1 MKPSYAYSLQKKWKV
16 DDSFITYK
24 KYKLMKK
31 NVLVFPCGSEIGLEV
46 NRGLAHSTHFNLYG
60 ASSVDDH
67 GKFVYKNYIAKQ
79 LDMDVPEF
87 VSELNEII
95 ELYQID
101 YIIPAHDTAV
111 TTMAE
116 NQALIK
122 AEVITSDTETCRI
135 CRSKGETY
143 KLFEQLIPT
152 PSVYQMT
159 APMDFP
165 VFLKPDIGQGTKGT
179 FTVSSREEVE
189 FYAMKDDTLL
199 AMEYLPGDEYT
210 IDCFTNKEGKLLFAE
225 GRIRNRISNGISVN
239 SSQIKN
245 EQFQKMA
252 EIINN
257 TLSFRGVWFFQVKER
272 ESGEMVLMEISPR
285 IAGTMALYRN
295 TGVNFILLSLFDRMG
310 YDVTVLQNDFEIE
323 IDRALF
329 SRFNIN
335 IEYDYVYVD
344 FDDTIIVDDSVN
356 TTLIKFLYQAKN
368 DNKKIILITKH
379 LHNIQDKLSRFALSI
394 LLFDEIIQIQKSQK
408 KHEFIKNQNS
418 IFIDDSFEERKE
430 IAEYLKIPVF
440 GLDAIESLV
449 CSKA

>member
-1 MKPSYAYSLQKKWKV
+1 MHS
-16 DDSFITYK
+16 
-24 KYKLMKK
+24 MKK
-31 NVLVFPCGSEIGLEV
+31 NILVFPCGSEIGLEV
-46 NRGLAHSTHFNLYG
+46 NRALAYSTHFNLYG

-67 GKFVYKNYIAKQ
+67 GKFVYKNYISKQ
-79 LDMDVPEF
+79 LDMDAPDF
-87 VSELNEII
+87 IAELNHMIKR
-95 ELYQID
+95 YQID

-116 NQALIK
+116 NQSHIK

-152 PSVYQMT
+152 PAVYLMT
-159 APMDFP
+159 DAMDFP

-179 FTVSSREEVE
+179 FTVTSKEEVD
-189 FYAMKDDTLL
+189 FYSLKDETLL

-210 IDCFTNKEGKLLFAE
+210 VDCFTNKEGKLLFAE

-239 SSQIKN
+239 SSQVKN
-245 EQFQKMA
+245 EQFQKLA

-272 ESGEMVLMEISPR
+272 ASGEMVLMEISPR

-310 YDVTVLQNDFEIE
+310 YEVTVLQNDFNIE

-329 SRFNIN
+329 SRFTID
-335 IEYDYVYVD
+335 IDYDYVYVD
-344 FDDTIIVDDSVN
+344 FDDTIIVDDCVN
-356 TTLIKFLYQAKN
+356 TTLIKFLYEARN

-379 LHNIQDKLSRFALSI
+379 LYNVQDKLRRFALSN
-394 LLFDEIIQIQKSQK
+394 LLFDEIIQIKKSEK

-418 IFIDDSFEERKE
+418 IFIDDSFVERKE
-430 IAEYLKIPVF
+430 IAQHLNIPVF
-440 GLDAIESLV
+440 GLDAIESLF
-449 CSKA
+449 CAKA

>member
-1 MKPSYAYSLQKKWKV
+1 
-16 DDSFITYK
+16 
-24 KYKLMKK
+24 MKK

-46 NRGLAHSTHFNLYG
+46 NRGLAQSTHFNLYG

-67 GKFVYKNYIAKQ
+67 GKFVYKNYITKQ
-79 LDMDVPEF
+79 LDMDAPNF
-87 VSELNEII
+87 IADLNKII
-95 ELYQID
+95 KLYQID

-111 TTMAE
+111 TTLAE
-116 NQALIK
+116 NQPHIM

-143 KLFEQLIPT
+143 RLFEKLIPT
-152 PSVYQMT
+152 PSLYPMT
-159 APMDFP
+159 DTMDFP

-179 FTVSSREEVE
+179 FTVSTKEEVD
-189 FYAMKDDTLL
+189 FYAMKDETLL

-210 IDCFTNKEGKLLFAE
+210 VDCFTNKDGELLFSE

-239 SSQIKN
+239 STQIKN
-245 EQFQKMA
+245 EQFNQIA

-295 TGVNFILLSLFDRMG
+295 KGVNFILLSLFDRMG
-310 YDVTVLQNDFEIE
+310 YDVSVLQNDFNIE

-329 SRFNIN
+329 SRFTID
-335 IEYDYVYVD
+335 IQYDYVYVD
-344 FDDTIIVDDSVN
+344 FDDTIIVDECVN
-356 TTLIKFLYQAKN
+356 TTLIKFLYEARN

-379 LHNIQDKLSRFALSI
+379 LYNLQDKLRRFALSN
-394 LLFDEIIQIQKSQK
+394 LLFDEIIQIQKSEK
-408 KHEFIKNQNS
+408 KYEFIKNKNS
-418 IFIDDSFEERKE
+418 IFIDDSFVERKE
-430 IAEYLKIPVF
+430 IAQYLNIPVF
-440 GLDAIESLV
+440 GLDAVESLF
-449 CSKA
+449 CAKA

>member
-1 MKPSYAYSLQKKWKV
+1 
-16 DDSFITYK
+16 
-24 KYKLMKK
+24 MKK
-31 NVLVFPCGSEIGLEV
+31 NILVFPCGSEIGLEV

-60 ASSVDDH
+60 VSSVDDH
-67 GKFVYKNYIAKQ
+67 GKFVYKNYIAKR
-79 LDMDVPEF
+79 LDMDAPDF
-87 VSELNEII
+87 ITELNEII
-95 ELYQID
+95 ERYQID

-116 NQALIK
+116 NQPRIN
-122 AEVITSDTETCRI
+122 AEVITSATETCRI

-152 PSVYQMT
+152 PTVYKIT
-159 APMDFP
+159 AAMDFP

-179 FTVSSREEVE
+179 FTVSSKEEVD
-189 FYAMKDDTLL
+189 FYAMKDETLL

-210 IDCFTNKEGKLLFAE
+210 VDCFTNKEGELLFAE
-225 GRIRNRISNGISVN
+225 GRIRSRISNGISVN

-257 TLSFRGVWFFQVKER
+257 TLSFSGVWFFQVKER
-272 ESGEMVLMEISPR
+272 KSGEMVLMEISPR

-295 TGVNFILLSLFDRMG
+295 TGVNFILLSLYDRMG
-310 YDVTVLQNDFEIE
+310 YEVTVLQNDFNIE

-329 SRFNIN
+329 SRFSIN

-344 FDDTIIVDDSVN
+344 FDDTIIVDDCVN
-356 TTLIKFLYQAKN
+356 TTLIKFLYEARN

-379 LHNIQDKLSRFALSI
+379 LYNLQDKLRRFALSN
-394 LLFDEIIQIQKSQK
+394 LLFDEIIQLKKSEK
-408 KHEFIKNQNS
+408 KHEFIKNKNS

-430 IAEYLKIPVF
+430 IAQYLNIPVF
-440 GLDAIESLV
+440 GLDAIESLF
-449 CSKA
+449 CDKA

>member
-1 MKPSYAYSLQKKWKV
+1 
-16 DDSFITYK
+16 
-24 KYKLMKK
+24 MKK

-67 GKFVYKNYIAKQ
+67 GKFVYKNYIPRQ
-79 LDMDVPEF
+79 LDMDAPDFIAV
-87 VSELNEII
+87 LNRII
-95 ELYQID
+95 KLYKID

-116 NQALIK
+116 NQPLIN
-122 AEVITSDTETCRI
+122 AEVITSDTETCNI

-143 KLFEQLIPT
+143 KLFEKLIPT
-152 PSVYQMT
+152 PAIYQMT
-159 APMDFP
+159 DTMDFP

-179 FTVSSREEVE
+179 FTVSTQEEVE
-189 FYAMKDDTLL
+189 FYSSKDETLL

-210 IDCFTNKEGKLLFAE
+210 IDCFTNKDGKLLFAE

-239 SSQIKN
+239 STQIKN
-245 EQFQKMA
+245 EQFHKMA

-310 YDVTVLQNDFEIE
+310 CDVTVLQNDFNIE

-329 SRFNIN
+329 SRFTID
-335 IEYDYVYVD
+335 IKYDYVYVD
-344 FDDTIIVDDSVN
+344 LDDTIIVDDCVN
-356 TTLIKFLYQAKN
+356 TTLVKFLYEARN
-368 DNKKIILITKH
+368 DNKKILLITKH
-379 LHNIQDKLSRFALSI
+379 LYNVQDKLRRFALSN
-394 LLFDEIIQIQKSQK
+394 LLFDEIIQIQKSEK
-408 KHEFIKNQNS
+408 KHEYIKNKNA

-430 IAEYLKIPVF
+430 IAQHLNIPVF
-440 GLDAIESLV
+440 GLDAIESLF
-449 CSKA
+449 CAKA